1 MSWKSLVT
9 AGLLCVLASPVFAAG
24 PTMNVVKGGTTS
36 SGNLDANG
44 NWVWK
49 VTITPDVSLVT
60 DSTGTPVAA
69 ELGFSST
76 STHAAQGALL
86 GAARLNQA
94 TNFDTLNPGA
104 VIFGSWQTSTN
115 GLLDTASNN
124 RPTGVQTS
132 CVSGTCS
139 TESYTTPG
147 GDSSVTNAGAALQQV
162 FAALGS
168 VNFTTSTAKDFITI
182 TVKGPVDN
190 STDPASNVAD
200 SKIQVGGIYGT
211 GSSNGRI
218 TQISSGSAPT
228 YVTTNYDTFS
238 SLFTRSVIRGDVTM
252 DGFAKDED
260 LAIILSDFGN
270 NTGKHWN
277 TGDLNGDGKSKDE
290 DLALLLSNFNGTG
303 GVGLSGGGGGGLSG
317 GSSVP
322 EPASIA
328 LLGLALVGGLG
339 IIRRKR

>member
-1 MSWKSLVT
+1 M
-9 AGLLCVLASPVFAAG
+9 G
-24 PTMNVVKGGTTS
+24 VVKGGTAAN
-36 SGNLDANG
+36 GNLDANG

-49 VTITPDVSLVT
+49 VTITPDVSLVP
-60 DSTGTPVAA
+60 DATGTPVAA
-69 ELGFSST
+69 ELGFAST
-76 STHAAQGALL
+76 STHAAQGAVV

-104 VIFGSWQTSTN
+104 IIYSSWQNTTN

-124 RPTGVQTS
+124 RPTGLQVNGTS
-132 CVSGTCS
+132 VG
-139 TESYTTPG
+139 
-147 GDSSVTNAGAALQQV
+147 TNAGASYTTNSSVSGSAQQV

-182 TVKGPVDN
+182 SVKGPVDN
-190 STDPASNVAD
+190 GTDPASNVGD
-200 SKIQVGGIYGT
+200 TKIQVGGVYGV

-218 TQISSGSAPT
+218 TQVTGQSGAT
-228 YVTTNYDTFS
+228 YTTSNFDTFAG
-238 SLFTRSVIRGDVTM
+238 LFTRSVIRGDVNM

-260 LAIILSDFGN
+260 LAIILAGFGAAP
-270 NTGKHWN
+270 GKHWN
-277 TGDLNGDGKSKDE
+277 TGDLNGDGLSKDE
-290 DLALLLSNFNGTG
+290 DLALLLSNFNGAG
-303 GVGLSGGGGGGLSG
+303 GVGLSGGGGGGLSSG
-317 GSSVP
+317 GSNVP